1 MIKFSYT
8 NKDGVT
14 GYGFGLSERNVNLLK
29 EGKPIV
35 IDLAQMGGQGEIF
48 IFYGKT
54 EQAMA
59 LEIASYIGPDTK
71 VNIDP
76 RLKD

>member
-1 MIKFSYT
+1 MLKFSYT
-8 NKDGVT
+8 NKDGIT
-14 GYGFGLSERNVNLLK
+14 SYGFGLSERNVKLLK

-35 IDLAQMGGQGEIF
+35 IDLAQMGGQGKIL

-54 EQAMA
+54 EQAMGRD
-59 LEIASYIGPDTK
+59 IAEFIGPDTK

>member
-8 NKDGVT
+8 NKSGVSS
-14 GYGFGLSERNVNLLK
+14 YGFGLSERNVELLK

-35 IDLAQMGGQGEIF
+35 IDLAPMGGQGEIL

-54 EQAMA
+54 EQAMGRD
-59 LEIASYIGPDTK
+59 IAEFIGPDTQ